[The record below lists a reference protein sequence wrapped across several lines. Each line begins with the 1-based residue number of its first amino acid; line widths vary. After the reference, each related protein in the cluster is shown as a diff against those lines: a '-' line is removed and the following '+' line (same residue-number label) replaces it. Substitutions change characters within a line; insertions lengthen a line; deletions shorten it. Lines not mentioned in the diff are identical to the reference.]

1 MIKNDPTM
9 IKLFKDYVDSCSQ
22 DTAIHI
28 SELRARAQQKIQD
41 VNAINSPTKQE
52 IDGLIK
58 RLNKGTK

>member
-1 MIKNDPTM
+1 M

-41 VNAINSPTKQE
+41 INAINSPTKQE
-52 IDGLIK
+52 IDDLVE